1 MLLVWDVTCTD
12 TFAPSF
18 LASAASEAG
27 AVAALAEK
35 RKKAKYQNLDALHMF
50 VPFAVETTEFLGH
63 LHVTSEKTLV
73 TEYFWPQESDC
84 LAIISHSVCL

>member
-35 RKKAKYQNLDALHMF
+35 RKKAKYIPTF
-50 VPFAVETTEFLGH
+50 GRSP
-63 LHVTSEKTLV
+63 HVRSLC
-73 TEYFWPQESDC
+73 S
-84 LAIISHSVCL
+84 